1 MPKPRRS
8 IEFQVTGRYALFTDP
23 LSKVGGE
30 KCSYHV
36 PTYEALKGIAKSIYW
51 KPTLIWVIDEVRVM
65 KRIRTQTKGV
75 KPLDLGGGNS
85 LAIYTFL
92 ADVQYQVRAHFEW
105 NEHRPELSDD
115 RIEAKH
121 HAIAQRM
128 IDRGGRQDVFL
139 GTGLGPRAYAI
150 IGQGTISRIIESK
163 PEELRLFLEEAAGV
177 SKYKERRR
185 ETENRLK
192 DTRENLTRVEDIL
205 RELNNNLDK
214 LEKQAEVATR
224 YHGLQ
229 EQGTLKLHQLWFL
242 KHRDAAT
249 EESRIK
255 LAVLEATNALEGRM
269 AELRAVEAELEHV
282 RQDHYAVSDEL
293 HAAQGVLAEANLE
306 VSRLEERIRYVVEGR
321 QRVEQRLAELKGQND
336 QWAERKAAAEFEL
349 EELAEKMMA
358 AEEQA
363 EILAAQAEELAGNV
377 PSLEDAVRAATQ
389 RGGEMSKEL
398 G

>member
-139 GTGLGPRAYAI
+139 GTRDCQGYVQACEFGSGAGELDDAGELAFGLMFHGFDYPDET
-150 IGQGTISRIIESK
+150 GGT
-163 PEELRLFLEEAAGV
+163 
-177 SKYKERRR
+177 
-185 ETENRLK
+185 
-192 DTRENLTRVEDIL
+192 
-205 RELNNNLDK
+205 
-214 LEKQAEVATR
+214 
-224 YHGLQ
+224 
-229 EQGTLKLHQLWFL
+229 
-242 KHRDAAT
+242 
-249 EESRIK
+249 
-255 LAVLEATNALEGRM
+255 
-269 AELRAVEAELEHV
+269 ELRARFWRPTMVNGVIRFTHPQDCTERRFV
-282 RQDHYAVSDEL
+282 RSMSVKAFGLNQD
-293 HAAQGVLAEANLE
+293 
-306 VSRLEERIRYVVEGR
+306 IRPV
-321 QRVEQRLAELKGQND
+321 
-336 QWAERKAAAEFEL
+336 
-349 EELAEKMMA
+349 
-358 AEEQA
+358 
-363 EILAAQAEELAGNV
+363 
-377 PSLEDAVRAATQ
+377 DADAS
-389 RGGEMSKEL
+389 EMGMSA
-398 G
+398 

>member
-139 GTGLGPRAYAI
+139 GTRDCQGYVQACEFGSGAGELDDAGELAFGLMFHGFDYPDET
-150 IGQGTISRIIESK
+150 GGT
-163 PEELRLFLEEAAGV
+163 
-177 SKYKERRR
+177 
-185 ETENRLK
+185 
-192 DTRENLTRVEDIL
+192 
-205 RELNNNLDK
+205 
-214 LEKQAEVATR
+214 
-224 YHGLQ
+224 
-229 EQGTLKLHQLWFL
+229 
-242 KHRDAAT
+242 
-249 EESRIK
+249 
-255 LAVLEATNALEGRM
+255 
-269 AELRAVEAELEHV
+269 
-282 RQDHYAVSDEL
+282 EL
-293 HAAQGVLAEANLE
+293 HARFWRPTMVNGVIRFSHPQDCTERRLVRSMSVKAFGLNQDIRPVDADASEMG
-306 VSRLEERIRYVVEGR
+306 VS
-321 QRVEQRLAELKGQND
+321 A
-336 QWAERKAAAEFEL
+336 
-349 EELAEKMMA
+349 
-358 AEEQA
+358 
-363 EILAAQAEELAGNV
+363 
-377 PSLEDAVRAATQ
+377 
-389 RGGEMSKEL
+389 
-398 G
+398 